1 MKRKLALPLIL
12 ALFCSVAPAQK
23 ITKAKASPAVAA
35 FADSLANLRAA
46 YYAYF
51 RMWDDLD
58 APAPR
63 VRRDPAY
70 YKLFVP
76 PTYYTAPVE
85 QAFELKWSPEEY
97 NTKHTAADS
106 VYRAKQ
112 DSIRLFT
119 VPDLERSA
127 KVDRWVNKIL
137 LNYYMQYP
145 ERVLGNE
152 LYLADLKPLE
162 DSQIVMNPR
171 KEHIK
176 SFLQPENPVESVDT
190 ESDLVIVRPNFWKYK
205 GNGYAQFTQH
215 YISDNWY
222 KGGES
227 TNSLLSGLVL
237 EANFDDRQRLE
248 FENKLEMKLGF
259 VTAPSDTVHKY
270 KTNADLFRLNSKLG
284 VKAFKNWYYTLAAE
298 FKTQFFANY
307 KPIRTT

>member
-152 LYLADLKPLE
+152 LYLLTTG
-162 DSQIVMNPR
+162 
-171 KEHIK
+171 K
-176 SFLQPENPVESVDT
+176 S
-190 ESDLVIVRPNFWKYK
+190 
-205 GNGYAQFTQH
+205 
-215 YISDNWY
+215 
-222 KGGES
+222 GGEC
-227 TNSLLSGLVL
+227 GYG
-237 EANFDDRQRLE
+237 
-248 FENKLEMKLGF
+248 K
-259 VTAPSDTVHKY
+259 
-270 KTNADLFRLNSKLG
+270 
-284 VKAFKNWYYTLAAE
+284 
-298 FKTQFFANY
+298 
-307 KPIRTT
+307 